1 MSKLLFRLK
10 DVPDDEAND
19 IRELLNSHDLDC
31 YETDDGRWRIGVA
44 AIWIKDNNQFDTARA
59 LIDAYQMQRY
69 TRSQEEQQA
78 LQEQGL
84 NTSLFHSFLERPLAF
99 LMIMLMVALVV
110 FISVYPFLAM

>member
-19 IRELLNSHDLDC
+19 IRELLNKHQLDC

-44 AIWIKDNNQFDTARA
+44 AIWLKDDDEYDHARA
-59 LIDAYQMQRY
+59 LINEYQMHRY
-69 TRSQEEQQA
+69 QRSQEEQKA

-84 NTSLFHSFLERPLAF
+84 ETSLLKSFLQRPLAF
-99 LMIMLMVALVV
+99 LMVILIVCVVV